1 MAAMASSRTFPLLF
15 LLLSLIRGGA
25 STLGYAL
32 LPQHLLAQ
40 HNHTSW
46 NNHARAPPQLNRTSF
61 ARCLSAAG
69 AFSPSELPDL
79 RLMRSAHDLKVDDG
93 LLMYLSLYA
102 GQRFPKINETWQ
114 QPAYLRWST
123 AFEAEEASLI
133 GYLETLLLPPANTT
147 ASLSP
152 RLLFRGAAAACNGS
166 LAAAA
171 AAASSKDEGASGGD
185 SDSGDIS
192 SGGGGEYDYGP
203 QGDSLC
209 AAVVCHNVLRAL
221 GRRDTYVDLRTGVDY
236 APAWLLADE
245 AFLMDTFAPL
255 VQAAMLPL
263 RNDGGGDGWGEWY
276 HTFGLLAWGTH
287 GAALFPL
294 RGGLDGDGMG
304 RGGMGRGG
312 STGGEPGGS
321 VAAGVLLDAATAY
334 ADTLVAV
341 IVTPDHTP
349 EDPVKARVD
358 DDNAGVLR
366 ALLTQKPLESDEEEH
381 GASSDGEGAG
391 NCDSEA
397 GYVLPAPPS
406 PSP

>member
-1 MAAMASSRTFPLLF
+1 M
-15 LLLSLIRGGA
+15 
-25 STLGYAL
+25 
-32 LPQHLLAQ
+32 
-40 HNHTSW
+40 
-46 NNHARAPPQLNRTSF
+46 
-61 ARCLSAAG
+61 
-69 AFSPSELPDL
+69 
-79 RLMRSAHDLKVDDG
+79 
-93 LLMYLSLYA
+93 
-102 GQRFPKINETWQ
+102 
-114 QPAYLRWST
+114 
-123 AFEAEEASLI
+123 
-133 GYLETLLLPPANTT
+133 LLPPANTT

-245 AFLMDTFAPL
+245 AFLMDTFPHPRAGRDAPPAQRRRRGRL
-255 VQAAMLPL
+255 GRVVPHL
-263 RNDGGGDGWGEWY
+263 RAPRVG
-276 HTFGLLAWGTH
+276 HARRR
-287 GAALFPL
+287 ALPL
-294 RGGLDGDGMG
+294 RGGLDGDGV
-304 RGGMGRGG
+304 GRGG

-349 EDPVKARVD
+349 EDP
-358 DDNAGVLR
+358 
-366 ALLTQKPLESDEEEH
+366 
-381 GASSDGEGAG
+381 
-391 NCDSEA
+391 
-397 GYVLPAPPS
+397 
-406 PSP
+406 